1 MRRPG
6 DPCERS
12 PRSGRL
18 RNWFR
23 TRFYFSIFSR
33 ERRSTTPKY
42 PSVWAGEMAAS
53 DEGDGTGRSDG
64 REVPKRRTTPWAP
77 HLGRPE
83 ILKSKTWSEGL
94 PVGAVGWDPGAK
106 WPRMA
111 ECGPSRQ
118 VPDHVSIFSIRG
130 CPGRG
135 SRRRGAR
142 FGTFPPS
149 PRPTVPRSSRPVI
162 PRAHVLKAFGTANH
176 HSRENIE
183 N

>member
-111 ECGPSRQ
+111 EWWPKQTGSGPRFNFQYSRLSGAWEQ
-118 VPDHVSIFSIRG
+118 EARSAIWHLPAISSSHSATFVPSGH
-130 CPGRG
+130 
-135 SRRRGAR
+135 
-142 FGTFPPS
+142 S
-149 PRPTVPRSSRPVI
+149 PRP
-162 PRAHVLKAFGTANH
+162 RAEGFRYCKPPFPGKY
-176 HSRENIE
+176 
-183 N
+183 